1 MIKRCVGQSATL
13 LAKRRRKRPKK
24 KKIHILIAVKK
35 ELGLAMLKNDKQRL
49 FKKNKKYRKD
59 NMLNKR

>member
-13 LAKRRRKRPKK
+13 QAKRRAYLKDQKK

-49 FKKNKKYRKD
+49 FKKKK
-59 NMLNKR
+59 